1 MGERPILY
9 MRVKKA
15 KKVNISGAQIHSYS
29 SRVSMMEKGC
39 GLVSNWTLQLPAD
52 GQP

>member
-15 KKVNISGAQIHSYS
+15 KKVKIRGAQIHSVS
-29 SRVSMMEKGC
+29 SRKSMMEKGYS
-39 GLVSNWTLQLPAD
+39 VISNWTLQLPAV